1 MDVIMKVPPRKWIVI
16 REASPKFYVHA
27 EISDSVSA
35 AFNKR

>member
-1 MDVIMKVPPRKWIVI
+1 MDVIMKVPPRKWVVI
-16 REASPKFYVHA
+16 REASPKFCVHA